1 MDETKKSILIHYFT
15 EFILLLIGIGILFIL
30 LWFQN
35 FQLSLRI
42 LSLWVLIYNA
52 VLFSFWSWKSKSKIW
67 EKSIALMY
75 FLLIEIII
83 INAIKTIAVIG

>member
-1 MDETKKSILIHYFT
+1 MDETKKSVLIHYFT
-15 EFILLLIGIGILFIL
+15 EFILLLIGIGILLIL

-35 FQLSLRI
+35 FNLSLRI

-52 VLFSFWSWKSKSKIW
+52 VLFSFWFWKSKSKIW
-67 EKSIALMY
+67 EKSIALIY

-83 INAIKTIAVIG
+83 INVIKTVEVIG